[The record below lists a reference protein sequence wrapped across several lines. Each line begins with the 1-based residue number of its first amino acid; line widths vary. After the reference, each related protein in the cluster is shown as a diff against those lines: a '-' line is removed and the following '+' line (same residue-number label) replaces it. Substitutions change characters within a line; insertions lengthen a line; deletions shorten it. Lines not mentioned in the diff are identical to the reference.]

1 MVAQLE
7 LECILWSGGIVTVF
21 SLTPGREK
29 TKHWRCVES
38 QRRSGSVCRQK
49 MGRGGEESVV
59 NESKVQ
65 MMRWFSYRALESPS
79 LTFSDSLPKKKKR
92 HNTFSSLLALP
103 CVCKCACAHP
113 HLSARLQLF
122 NRIGLTLRQRPPLHD
137 TCYCKCLC
145 WIVAGLILY
154 SVYSEVR
161 LHGGL
166 NDICMS
172 FAFLLYLL
180 RDLDVSYAISYDLL
194 LP

>member
-1 MVAQLE
+1 MVARLE
-7 LECILWSGGIVTVF
+7 LECILWSGEIVTVF

-29 TKHWRCVES
+29 TKHWRCVCAD
-38 QRRSGSVCRQK
+38 RRWDG
-49 MGRGGEESVV
+49 MGRRGESVV

-65 MMRWFSYRALESPS
+65 MMRWFSYRALESP
-79 LTFSDSLPKKKKR
+79 LPHFLWFPPQKKKR
-92 HNTFSSLLALP
+92 DNTLSSLLAPP
-103 CVCKCACAHP
+103 CVCKCACVHP
-113 HLSARLQLF
+113 HLSARLQLL

-145 WIVAGLILY
+145 SSVAGLILY
-154 SVYSEVR
+154 GTYSEVC

-172 FAFLLYLL
+172 FAFLQFLL
-180 RDLDVSYAISYDLL
+180 RDLDVSYVISYDLL